1 MDKSFW
7 RFGRHGGAELPW
19 PTDEKGEKEQAALL
33 TQGFDNL
40 SDVDMT
46 VSLLTAYGIPCFKHY
61 DKEGAAGKVINGFSG
76 FGADVYVPASR
87 AEEAMALLSADI
99 SEEE

>member
-7 RFGRHGGAELPW
+7 RFSRRGEAELPW
-19 PTDEKGEKEQAALL
+19 PTNEKGEKEQAALL
-33 TQGFDNL
+33 TNGFDNL

-61 DKEGAAGKVINGFSG
+61 DKEGTAGKVINGFSG

-87 AEEAMALLSADI
+87 VEEAMALLSADI
-99 SEEE
+99 CEEE